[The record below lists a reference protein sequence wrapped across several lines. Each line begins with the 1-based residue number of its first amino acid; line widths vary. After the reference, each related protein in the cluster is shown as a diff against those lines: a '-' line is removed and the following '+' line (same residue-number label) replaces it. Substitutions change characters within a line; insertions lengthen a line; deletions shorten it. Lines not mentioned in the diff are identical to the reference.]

1 MLYSESFMRG
11 QRTTG
16 ARVPL
21 ALKASRAHA
30 KENVIA
36 VVADRTE
43 GATLEFQVRWKQQTE
58 LTWERSAV
66 IGDAP
71 AYATYV
77 ARRAADLRR
86 ERKDGDE
93 TDAAREA
100 LRAAMDALDNACN
113 GLSSKIQKRVLKN
126 HE

>member
-1 MLYSESFMRG
+1 MDLEEQKKRG
-11 QRTTG
+11 SGETEKRQQD
-16 ARVPL
+16 AEAK

-43 GATLEFQVRWKQQTE
+43 GATLEFQVRWKQQAE

-77 ARRAADLRR
+77 ARPRSRSQTRMQRR
-86 ERKDGDE
+86 RRD
-93 TDAAREA
+93 R
-100 LRAAMDALDNACN
+100 R
-113 GLSSKIQKRVLKN
+113 S
-126 HE
+126 